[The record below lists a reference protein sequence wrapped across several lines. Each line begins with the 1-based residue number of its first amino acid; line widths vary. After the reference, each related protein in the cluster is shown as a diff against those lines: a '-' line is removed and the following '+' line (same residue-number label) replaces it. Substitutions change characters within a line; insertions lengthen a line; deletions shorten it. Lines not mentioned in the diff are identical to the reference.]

1 MFWLENQT
9 NDVYFAFKQGTGLPL
24 MKIPRKITPDNI
36 KDSIVQIVFNPA
48 CPPELVIGRFE
59 YHLQSLFEFKG
70 SGPLSTKQLI
80 KLPDGSELNFGQ
92 FQGGSAGGFF
102 LDKKE
107 LVKVSV
113 TPNTLIFN
121 SFKGYPGWV
130 IMHEVIKSTI
140 QQMLENGIMESVQRI
155 GVRFISQFDDI
166 EIFQKLKMSLT
177 LNISNKNLAT
187 TQIRS
192 EYDED
197 GFKIILNVLNNFH
210 RLEKTVQRKFSTV
223 DIDVIKFYTSSKDFS
238 DISDGIDKAHFKQKS
253 IFFSLLSDEY
263 LRTLNPEY

>member
-1 MFWLENQT
+1 MFWLKNQT

-59 YHLQSLFEFKG
+59 YHLQTMFEFKG
-70 SGPLSTKQLI
+70 GGPPSSKQVF
-80 KLPDGSELNFGQ
+80 KLPDGNEFNFESGI
-92 FQGGSAGGFF
+92 AGGFF

-107 LVKVSV
+107 LVKVNV
-113 TPNTLIFN
+113 TSNTLTFN
-121 SFKGYPGWV
+121 SFSGYPGWET
-130 IMHEVIKSTI
+130 MHGTIKSTVRE
-140 QQMLENGIMESVQRI
+140 MLEKGIIEAVLRI
-155 GVRFISQFDDI
+155 GVRFISQFNEI
-166 EIFQKLKMSLT
+166 EIFQKLKLSLT
-177 LNISNKNLAT
+177 LNISNKRFAT

-192 EYDED
+192 EYEED
-197 GFKIILNVLNNFH
+197 GFKIILNILNNFP
-210 RLEKTVQRKFSTV
+210 RTEKNVQQKFSTV
-223 DIDVIKFYTSSKDFS
+223 DIDVIKFYASSN
-238 DISDGIDKAHFKQKS
+238 DINDINDGVDKAHFKQKS